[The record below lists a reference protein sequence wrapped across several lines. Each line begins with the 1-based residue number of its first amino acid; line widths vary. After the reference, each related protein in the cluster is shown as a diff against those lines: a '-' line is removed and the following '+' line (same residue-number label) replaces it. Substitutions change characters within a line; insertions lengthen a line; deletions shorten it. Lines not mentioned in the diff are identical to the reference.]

1 MSRIMFIMG
10 KSASGKDHIYQSLLE
25 DKDLKLGTVTLYT
38 TRPMREGEVDGREYF
53 FVDDKKASELEMAGK
68 IIELRAYNT
77 QLGIWKYF
85 TVDDG
90 QIDLESDQDYL
101 VIGTLEAYEMYVKHY
116 GKDQIVPIYIEV
128 DDDIRLIRAIERE
141 RKQKNPRY
149 DELARRFLADCDD
162 FSEEKLAKNDLSRRF
177 KNNTSLEECLAS
189 IKREVF
195 GQAQC

>member
-1 MSRIMFIMG
+1 MG

-90 QIDLESDQDYL
+90 QIDLESGQDYL

-116 GKDQIVPIYIEV
+116 GKDKIVPIYIEV

>member
-1 MSRIMFIMG
+1 VSRIIFIMG

-90 QIDLESDQDYL
+90 QIDLESGQDYL

>member
-90 QIDLESDQDYL
+90 QIDLESGQDYL

>member
-1 MSRIMFIMG
+1 VSRIMFIMG

-90 QIDLESDQDYL
+90 QIDLESGQDYL

>member
-90 QIDLESDQDYL
+90 QIDLESGQDYL

-162 FSEEKLAKNDLSRRF
+162 FSEENLLKMTCLDALRIIQVLKN
-177 KNNTSLEECLAS
+177 A
-189 IKREVF
+189 
-195 GQAQC
+195 

>member
-1 MSRIMFIMG
+1 MFIMG

>member
-1 MSRIMFIMG
+1 MFIMG

-90 QIDLESDQDYL
+90 QIDLESGQDYL

>member
-1 MSRIMFIMG
+1 MG

-90 QIDLESDQDYL
+90 QIDLESGQDYL

>member
-90 QIDLESDQDYL
+90 QIDLESGQDYL

-149 DELARRFLADCDD
+149 DEFARRFLADCDD

>member
-1 MSRIMFIMG
+1 MSRIIFIMG

-90 QIDLESDQDYL
+90 QIDLESGQDYL

>member
-90 QIDLESDQDYL
+90 QIDLESGQDYL

-162 FSEEKLAKNDLSRRF
+162 FSEEKLAKNNLSRRF

>member
-1 MSRIMFIMG
+1 MSRIIFIMG

-90 QIDLESDQDYL
+90 QIDLESGQDYL

-116 GKDQIVPIYIEV
+116 GN
-128 DDDIRLIRAIERE
+128 DIRLIRAIERE